1 MQKNAFSAL
10 MELTALL
17 QTPLAGFNGP
27 TSKRSR
33 GRAGE
38 AEGRERK
45 RKGTGEGKGQGRLK
59 APRAGANASQKS
71 WGRQK

>member
-1 MQKNAFSAL
+1 MRFLGAEYAKNAFSAL
-10 MELTALL
+10 RELTALL

-33 GRAGE
+33 GKAGE

-45 RKGTGEGKGQGRLK
+45 RKGTGRERDRGV
-59 APRAGANASQKS
+59 
-71 WGRQK
+71 